1 MPPFNNALRAVTLAA
16 VLATLA
22 GCSEYFDRRD
32 PIAAL
37 GGNAVETNK
46 VVQMVDPW
54 PRDSANRTIAYNGVV
69 MQTAVD
75 RYHTGRVIPPVGI
88 STGSAYQPSQNSQ
101 ANNLQPIGPTVTQPA
116 APVK

>member
-1 MPPFNNALRAVTLAA
+1 MPLYTNAFRAIVLGASLAS
-16 VLATLA
+16 LA

-32 PIAAL
+32 TIAVQ
-37 GGNAVETNK
+37 GGNAVQTNK

-69 MQTAVD
+69 MQTAVE
-75 RYHTGRVIPPVGI
+75 RYRTGRVIPPSGI
-88 STGSAYQPSQNSQ
+88 NTATAYQSPTSQQ
-101 ANNLQPIGPTVTQPA
+101 NNTQPLGPTVTQPA

>member
-1 MPPFNNALRAVTLAA
+1 MPPFSNAFRAIA
-16 VLATLA
+16 LATALVGLA

-32 PIAAL
+32 PIATL

-69 MQTAVD
+69 MQAAIE
-75 RYHTGRVIPPVGI
+75 RYRAGRVIPPKG
-88 STGSAYQPSQNSQ
+88 TNTAAAYQQNQ
-101 ANNLQPIGPTVTQPA
+101 NAQQNNTQPVGPTVTQPA

>member
-1 MPPFNNALRAVTLAA
+1 MPPFSNALRLIALATALAA
-16 VLATLA
+16 LT

-32 PIAAL
+32 TIAAQ

-69 MQTAVD
+69 MQAAVD
-75 RYHTGRVIPPVGI
+75 RYRTGRVIPPVGI
-88 STGSAYQPSQNSQ
+88 STGTAYQNPGSQQ
-101 ANNLQPIGPTVTQPA
+101 NNMQPIGPTVTQPA
-116 APVK
+116 GPVK